1 MSSEKMFKLDENDK
15 KITNLL
21 IAQPDLKFSEIAEKL
36 NIPKTTVHNKFKKL
50 EKEKIIS
57 RSFKINRKFL
67 FGDIVVF
74 ILIKIVGADQKE
86 VLKQLLD
93 LKEVEEAAIVTGE
106 NDMILRLRLENIY
119 QLNTFILDKLRT
131 IKGIANSTSMISL
144 DYRSKFDDFE

>member
-15 KITNLL
+15 KIIDLL